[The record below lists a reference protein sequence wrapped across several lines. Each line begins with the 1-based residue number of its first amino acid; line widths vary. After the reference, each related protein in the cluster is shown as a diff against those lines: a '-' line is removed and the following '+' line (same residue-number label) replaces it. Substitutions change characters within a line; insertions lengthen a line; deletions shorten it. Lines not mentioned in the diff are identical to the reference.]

1 MGDSEVIRI
10 LSLFVLL
17 TLMCAIARQMSE
29 MGVTGYDT
37 YLYAEAFENA
47 PKNKASPK
55 ENPLYG
61 VPEDTG
67 SLDPSQVGT
76 YGLGGRTME
85 TTVDGVGSLSAQN
98 YYEKDFAAQ
107 TMRTGNYIQRTN
119 NYRQE

>member
-47 PKNKASPK
+47 PKKGSPK
-55 ENPLYG
+55 ENLLYG
-61 VPEDTG
+61 VPENTG

-76 YGLGGRTME
+76 YGLGRPPQE
-85 TTVDGVGSLSAQN
+85 TTVDGVGSLSAQE
-98 YYEKDFAAQ
+98 YYEKDFAAH
-107 TMRTGNYIQRTN
+107 TMRTGNHIQRTN